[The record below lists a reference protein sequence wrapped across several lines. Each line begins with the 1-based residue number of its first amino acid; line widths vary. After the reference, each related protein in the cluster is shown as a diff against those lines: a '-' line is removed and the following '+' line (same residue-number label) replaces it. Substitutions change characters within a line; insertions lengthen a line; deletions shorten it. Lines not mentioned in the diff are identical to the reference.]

1 MKFLHI
7 SDLHLGKRLNGVSL
21 LEDQRYILNQILEL
35 AHQADAVL
43 IAGDVYDKP
52 VPPAEAV
59 TLFDGFLTQ
68 LAQREKPVLM
78 ISGNHDSAQRL
89 AFGGAMLSQ
98 SGVHVS
104 PVFDGKLEPVLLE
117 DDYGTVAV
125 YLLPFLKAAH
135 ARPFFEGEE
144 LSSCQEAIACV
155 LGCTTL
161 DHNCRNVLVAHQF
174 VAGARQCES
183 EEVSVGGLDQVSG
196 ELFQDFDYVALGHL
210 HTPQTLGGDTIR
222 YSGSPLKYSVSEAGQ
237 QKAALLVT
245 LEEKG
250 RVTVEALY
258 LKPLRDLVR
267 LKGSYDELTDRRS
280 YQERDLEDYYHIT
293 LTDEAD
299 IPQAMARL
307 QTIYP
312 NLLSLDYDNRR
323 TRGQLDSSLQ
333 REQEETDP
341 MALLAQFYEK
351 RNGQPMTDSQK
362 TLAQSL
368 MEEIWEGEG

>member
-21 LEDQRYILNQILEL
+21 LEDQRYILKQILEL
-35 AHQADAVL
+35 TDQADAVL
-43 IAGDVYDKP
+43 IAGDVYDKA

-59 TLFDGFLTQ
+59 TLFDGFLTE
-68 LAQREKPVLM
+68 LTRRGKPVLL

-89 AFGGAMLSQ
+89 AFGGTMLSQ

-135 ARPFFEGEE
+135 VRPFFEEEE
-144 LSSCQEAIACV
+144 LNSCEEAIACV
-155 LGCTTL
+155 LQHTKL
-161 DHNCRNVLVAHQF
+161 DETCRNVLVAHQF

-183 EEVSVGGLDQVSG
+183 EEVSVGGLDQVST
-196 ELFQDFDYVALGHL
+196 ELFKDFDYVALGHL
-210 HTPQTLGGDTIR
+210 HTPQTLGRDTIR
-222 YSGSPLKYSVSEAGQ
+222 YSGSPLKYSVSEMAQ

-245 LEEKG
+245 MEEKEN
-250 RVTVEALY
+250 VAIKALP
-258 LKPLRDLVR
+258 LNPLRDLVH
-267 LKGSYDELTDRRS
+267 LKGRYDELTDRKN
-280 YQERDLEDYYHIT
+280 YQNRNLEDYYHIT
-293 LTDEAD
+293 LTDEED

-312 NLLSLDYDNRR
+312 NLLSLDYHNRR
-323 TRGQLDSSLQ
+323 TRGQLDTTLQ
-333 REQEETDP
+333 RNQEDTDP
-341 MALLAQFYEK
+341 MSLLEQFYEK
-351 RNGQPMTDSQK
+351 RNGQSMTDSQIA
-362 TLAQSL
+362 LARKL
-368 MEEIWEGEG
+368 MEEIWEGEA